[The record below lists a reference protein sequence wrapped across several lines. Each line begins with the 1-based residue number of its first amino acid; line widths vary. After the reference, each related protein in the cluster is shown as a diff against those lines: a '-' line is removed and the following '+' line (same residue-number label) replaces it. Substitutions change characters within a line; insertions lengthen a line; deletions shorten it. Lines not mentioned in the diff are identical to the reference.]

1 MHSFN
6 CKPENTEDGMTL
18 RGIRMVTL
26 ALGLGVAGT
35 AMAQGGE
42 GKQGD
47 VNVFVG
53 GGIGGYTGDL
63 GGLSATG
70 PTWGVTLNLQPYNV
84 LGFEVGY
91 DGSKN
96 DVTDDRFRAA
106 DAPSFIRHGASSLVK
121 LSPPLEHI
129 RPFVGVGLG
138 VSYVYIRNPSSGP
151 YASDLME
158 EVPLAAGLEFNT
170 GALTAGIRGTYRV
183 LVDDNFADAAVP
195 GDATGGIVD
204 AGLTVGGRF

>member
-1 MHSFN
+1 
-6 CKPENTEDGMTL
+6 MTL

-35 AMAQGGE
+35 AMAQDGY

-47 VNVFVG
+47 VNVFLG

-70 PTWGVTLNLQPYNV
+70 PTWGVTLNVQPSNV

-121 LSPPLEHI
+121 LSPPLERV
-129 RPFVGVGLG
+129 RPFVGAGLG
-138 VSYVYIRNPSSGP
+138 VSYVYVRNPSSGP

-158 EVPLAAGLEFNT
+158 EVPLTAGLEFNT

-183 LVDDNFADAAVP
+183 LVDDNFADAAVS
-195 GDATGGIVD
+195 GDATGGILD